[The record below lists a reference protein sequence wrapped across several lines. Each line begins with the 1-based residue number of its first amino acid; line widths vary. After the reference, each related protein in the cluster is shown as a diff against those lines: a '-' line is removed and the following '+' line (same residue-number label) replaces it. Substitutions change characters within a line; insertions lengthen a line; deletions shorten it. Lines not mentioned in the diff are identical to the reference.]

1 MPLTKLFGLP
11 PAQTDRGVW
20 ECSTSYLTYLMKE
33 HRLGPQIMFDFLKK
47 EAPRRF
53 SQSLAPGSGIN
64 PSSFDSVGVRSQA
77 LSGTLGV
84 LTGQQNL
91 ERLTLSPMASASAG
105 NGNGLL
111 CPYRRWCPIHYYQWE
126 ISGVRPYI
134 PLTWRI
140 AAVGYCE
147 EHKCHLLD
155 RCPHC
160 HSRLKVIPNRLRVD
174 RCDGCG
180 GSLAKPHPKNLN
192 AAQDAT
198 LEFEY
203 WICDQVTHVLG
214 AENYGIEQIPG
225 EPVAHFFSQLS
236 FLHGLSLP
244 MLERRVGISRSTLM
258 QWASGRT
265 KPRWT
270 LLLRV
275 LAELSVPFQLMLWS
289 PKLAASQAIIPTAA
303 RVAIE
308 SERKKLKR
316 RVHNK
321 QRVRS
326 SVKKLIESRAGIV
339 HCNRAAEILK
349 IPRGTLF
356 YLAGDLLRGQRK
368 KRA

>member
-1 MPLTKLFGLP
+1 MPLTKFFALP
-11 PAQTDRGVW
+11 PARTDRGVW
-20 ECSTSYLTYLMKE
+20 ECSTSYLTYLMIE
-33 HRLGPQIMFDFLKK
+33 HRLGLHVMFDFLKK
-47 EAPRRF
+47 EASQPF

-64 PSSFDSVGVRSQA
+64 PSSFDSVGVRSCA
-77 LSGTLGV
+77 LSGTLGM

-111 CPYRRWCPIHYYQWE
+111 FPYRRWCPSHFYQWE

-134 PLTWRI
+134 PLIWRV

-147 EHKCHLLD
+147 EHKCRLLD
-155 RCPHC
+155 QCPHC
-160 HSRLKVIPNRLRVD
+160 RSRLRVIPSRLRVD
-174 RCDGCG
+174 RCDRCG
-180 GSLAKPHPKNLN
+180 RSLAESHRKNLS
-192 AAQDAT
+192 APQEAT
-198 LEFEY
+198 LELDY
-203 WICDQVTHVLG
+203 WICDQVTRVLG

-244 MLERRVGISRSTLM
+244 VLERRVGISRYTLM

-303 RVAIE
+303 RVVIE

-316 RVHNK
+316 RVHDK
-321 QRVRS
+321 QRIRS
-326 SVKKLIESRAGIV
+326 SVKKLIQSRTGIV
-339 HCNRAAEILK
+339 YCNRAAEILK
-349 IPRGTLF
+349 IPKGTLF